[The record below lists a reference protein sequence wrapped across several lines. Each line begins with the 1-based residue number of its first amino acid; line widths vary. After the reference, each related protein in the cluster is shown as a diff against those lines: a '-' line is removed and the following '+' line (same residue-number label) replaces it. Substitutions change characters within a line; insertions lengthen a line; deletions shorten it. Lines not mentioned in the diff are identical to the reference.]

1 MRPRPSFA
9 LAFLFTLSACGG
21 VTLDSMAPEP
31 PMSGPVG
38 GFADQDK
45 GEMERGA
52 RAVAAEGEP
61 AVNVGRKL
69 IRTGEISVAVDDY
82 APFDEALGAKLAE
95 VGGFLADTD
104 LGHVSGRVGWATLV
118 VRVPADRFD
127 ELVGWTESR
136 VEVERLDIDTADVTE
151 QWVDI
156 ESRIANWR
164 QTEERLL
171 GLLRTETADLDD
183 VLAVERELARV
194 RGDIEQAEGR
204 MRVLSDRVSLATL
217 TLRVSVRSPYTS
229 EVEKAFV
236 ARIADT
242 FSGSM
247 AAMVTVAEG
256 TLLAAVALAPW
267 LVVLG
272 IFVAVLIRF
281 IRSIRRRRAT
291 A

>member
-1 MRPRPSFA
+1 MRPRTS
-9 LAFLFTLSACGG
+9 LAFAALFTLSACAGA
-21 VTLDSMAPEP
+21 TSDSMEP
-31 PMSGPVG
+31 PASVADEIGGLAGPSG
-38 GFADQDK
+38 
-45 GEMERGA
+45 GELEKAMDR
-52 RAVAAEGEP
+52 RAKDEAGVMD
-61 AVNVGRKL
+61 GRKL

-82 APFDEALGAKLAE
+82 APFDEALGAKLNE

-127 ELVGWTESR
+127 DLVSWTESR

-156 ESRIANWR
+156 ESRIGNWKK
-164 QTEERLL
+164 TEARLL
-171 GLLRTETADLDD
+171 GLLETDTADLED

-217 TLRVSVRSPYTS
+217 TLRVSVRSPYSS
-229 EVEKAFV
+229 EIEKALA
-236 ARIADT
+236 ARVSDT
-242 FSGSM
+242 FSGSI

-256 TLLAAVALAPW
+256 ALLATVALAPW
-267 LVVLG
+267 LVLMAV
-272 IFVAVLIRF
+272 FFAVLLRF
-281 IRSIRRRRAT
+281 VRGIRRRRAT